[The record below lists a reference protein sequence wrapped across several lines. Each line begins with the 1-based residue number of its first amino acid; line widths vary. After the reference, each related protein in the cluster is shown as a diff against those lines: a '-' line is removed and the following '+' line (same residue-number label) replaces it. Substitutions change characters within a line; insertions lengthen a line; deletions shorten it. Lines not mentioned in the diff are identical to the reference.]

1 MDVLALVASLI
12 LIAVVLLLILYPLW
26 QQTRRTVNFQTE
38 ADELTLEEYEL
49 RYQVILAS
57 IRELMFDYEMGKITE
72 ADYETLLPEAK
83 LEAATIRQRID
94 SLTAAPETDNID
106 PALDAQIEA
115 LISQLRNEPGQQ
127 ATDGLLREVKAEIT
141 VLNNI
146 QPDRVSAKQTCPS
159 CGHRLQP
166 ADKFC
171 GRCGEAVS
179 AEPTAEVEPETPACP
194 RCGYTHEVGDV
205 FCAQCGSSLAQ
216 EPITESLED
225 ATI

>member
-12 LIAVVLLLILYPLW
+12 LIVVVLLLILYPLW
-26 QQTRRTVNFQTE
+26 QQTRRATPFQTE

-49 RYQVILAS
+49 RYQVILGS
-57 IRELMFDYEMGKITE
+57 IRELMFDYKMGKMTE
-72 ADYETLLPEAK
+72 ADYEALLSEAK
-83 LEAATIRQRID
+83 LEAATIRQHID
-94 SLTAAPETDNID
+94 TLTVAPETDKID
-106 PALDAQIEA
+106 SDLDAEIEA
-115 LISQLRNEPGQQ
+115 LISQLRGKPDQHVP
-127 ATDGLLREVKAEIT
+127 DGLLRDVKAEIA
-141 VLNNI
+141 VLNNV
-146 QPDRVSAKQTCPS
+146 QPDRVSTEQRCPG

-179 AEPTAEVEPETPACP
+179 AGTPAAVEPETSACP
-194 RCGYTHEVGDV
+194 QCGYTHEVGDA
-205 FCAQCGSSLAQ
+205 FCAHCGSTLAQ